1 MADQKKV
8 LLVDD
13 DPDFVNA
20 IKTVLDNADY
30 EVLVAY
36 DGDECLEKVGAFA
49 PDLIVLDVM
58 MPGKDGY
65 EVCDELKAREDTADT
80 PIILLTAVASRVSTS
95 KYTHRM
101 GMTTAADDYIPKPV
115 QPSELLQRVKDQ
127 LG

>member
-1 MADQKKV
+1 MADKKKI

-20 IKTVLDNADY
+20 VKMVLENADY
-30 EVLVAY
+30 EVVVAY
-36 DGDECLEKVGAFA
+36 DGDECLEKVGDFA
-49 PDLIVLDVM
+49 PDLIILDVM

-65 EVCDELKAREDTADT
+65 EVCDDLKARDDTADT

-115 QPSELLQRVKDQ
+115 QPNELLQRVKDQ